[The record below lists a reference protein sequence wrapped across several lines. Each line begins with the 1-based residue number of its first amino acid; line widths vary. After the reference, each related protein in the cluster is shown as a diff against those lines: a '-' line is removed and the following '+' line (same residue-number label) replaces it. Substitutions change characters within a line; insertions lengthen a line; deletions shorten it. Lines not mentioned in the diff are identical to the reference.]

1 MMSKLIKFTVSAFLL
16 STIIGGTAMA
26 QDEKKP
32 APQVLF
38 KNVNIFNGT
47 EDKLYE
53 NHSVLVE
60 GNTVKAI
67 SAGEI

>member
-1 MMSKLIKFTVSAFLL
+1 
-16 STIIGGTAMA
+16 MA
-26 QDEKKP
+26 QNEKKP
-32 APQVLF
+32 APQVLL

-53 NHSVLVE
+53 KHNVLVE